1 MSSLTGR
8 RIAALLDKQGMNQRQ
23 LAEAT
28 NLTPAAISRYISGA
42 REPRAI
48 TVAAIAKALR
58 VEPADI
64 IGDESTERTDEAIR
78 LIARNA
84 HALTDEQKAELIAAL
99 IKG

>member
-64 IGDESTERTDEAIR
+64 IGDEIR
-78 LIARNA
+78 RKNR
-84 HALTDEQKAELIAAL
+84 
-99 IKG
+99 

>member
-1 MSSLTGR
+1 MTGR

-84 HALTDEQKAELIAAL
+84 YALTDEQKAELIAAL